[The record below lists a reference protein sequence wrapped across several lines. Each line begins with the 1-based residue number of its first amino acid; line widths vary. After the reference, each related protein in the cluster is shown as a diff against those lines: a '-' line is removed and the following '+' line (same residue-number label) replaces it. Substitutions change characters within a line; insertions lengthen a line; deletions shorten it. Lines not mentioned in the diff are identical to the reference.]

1 MAHRNL
7 QKTWAVAV
15 TEWRKWLRNPR
26 MMIAL
31 MLVIVA
37 RTLAVEPLKE
47 RTAESGL
54 PMNLFEPMIA
64 VGNSGMLVMLLPAVF
79 LILMSDFPVLES
91 NSLLYLS
98 RTGKRAWFRGQIL
111 FAVMSIFTYLGGIFL
126 LVTLSALGSTEPGF
140 SWSEATRTFVARNP
154 ARADSFLAE
163 LLPSN
168 LYNQLTLTQAIC
180 YTFSLL
186 ALYLFLL
193 CMILLLFTML
203 KRRAIGVFAAY
214 AVLLCGVITCAVRLK
229 SMWMFPM
236 ANSIIWLHYTE
247 ILRKPVYPILNSYL
261 YLGTLIFA
269 LLMTNRVMLRRMEFE
284 QTEVLT

>member
-1 MAHRNL
+1 MHRSL
-7 QKTWAVAV
+7 QKIWSVAV
-15 TEWRKWLRNPR
+15 TELGKWLRNPR
-26 MMIAL
+26 MMVAL

-37 RTLAVEPLKE
+37 RTLAVEPLME
-47 RTAESGL
+47 RSTESGM

-79 LILMSDFPVLES
+79 LILMSDYPVLEP
-91 NSLLYLS
+91 NMLLYLS
-98 RTGKRAWFRGQIL
+98 RIGKRTWFWGQIL
-111 FAVMSIFTYLGGIFL
+111 FAIMSILTYLGGIFL
-126 LVTLSALGSTEPGF
+126 LVTLSALDNTEISL

-154 ARADSFLAE
+154 ERADSFMAK

-186 ALYLFLL
+186 VLYLLLL
-193 CMILLLFTML
+193 CMILLLFTMM
-203 KRRAIGVFAAY
+203 KRRAIGVLSTY
-214 AVLLCGVITCAVRLK
+214 TVMLCGVITCAVRLK
-229 SMWMFPM
+229 SMWLFPM

-261 YLGTLIFA
+261 YLVGLIIA
-269 LLMTNRVMLRRMEFE
+269 LLLTSRTMLHKMEFE
-284 QTEVLT
+284 QTEVQT

>member
-1 MAHRNL
+1 MVHRSL
-7 QKTWAVAV
+7 QKIWSVAV
-15 TEWRKWLRNPR
+15 TELGKWLRNPR
-26 MMIAL
+26 MMVAL

-37 RTLAVEPLKE
+37 RTLAVEPLME
-47 RTAESGL
+47 RSTESGM

-79 LILMSDFPVLES
+79 LILMSDYPVLET
-91 NSLLYLS
+91 NTLLYLS
-98 RTGKRAWFRGQIL
+98 RTGKRTWFWGQIL
-111 FAVMSIFTYLGGIFL
+111 FAIMSILTYLGGIFL
-126 LVTLSALGSTEPGF
+126 LVTLSALGNTEISL

-154 ARADSFLAE
+154 ERADSFMAE

-186 ALYLFLL
+186 VLYLLLL
-193 CMILLLFTML
+193 CMILLLFTMI
-203 KRRAIGVFAAY
+203 KRRAIGVLSTY
-214 AVLLCGVITCAVRLK
+214 AVMLCGVITCAVRLK
-229 SMWMFPM
+229 SMWLFPM

-261 YLGTLIFA
+261 YLGILIIA
-269 LLMTNRVMLRRMEFE
+269 LLLTNRAMLHKMEFE
-284 QTEVLT
+284 QTEVQT

>member
-1 MAHRNL
+1 VEHRIL
-7 QKTWAVAV
+7 QKACAVAV

-47 RTAESGL
+47 RTAECGM
-54 PMNLFEPMIA
+54 PMNLFEPMVA
-64 VGNSGMLVMLLPAVF
+64 VGNSGMLVMLIPAVF
-79 LILMSDFPVLES
+79 LILMGDFPLLES

-98 RTGKRAWFRGQIL
+98 RTGKRAWFWGQIL
-111 FAVMSIFTYLGGIFL
+111 IAIMSIITYLGGIFL
-126 LVTLSALGSTEPGF
+126 LVTLSALGSAEISF
-140 SWSEATRTFVARNP
+140 SWSEATRTFIAQNP
-154 ARADSFLAE
+154 TRADSFVAE

-168 LYNQLTLTQAIC
+168 LYNQLTLTRAIF

-193 CMILLLFTML
+193 SMVLMSFTML
-203 KRRAIGVFAAY
+203 NHRTIGVFSAY
-214 AVLLCGVITCAVRLK
+214 SLLLCGVITCAVKLK
-229 SMWMFPM
+229 NMWMFPM
-236 ANSIIWLHYTE
+236 ANSIIWLHYSE
-247 ILRKPVYPILNSYL
+247 IIRRPIYPIRNSYL
-261 YLGTLIFA
+261 YFGTLIIA
-269 LLMTNRVMLRRMEFE
+269 LLLTNRAMLSKMEYE

>member
-1 MAHRNL
+1 MGHRTIL
-7 QKTWAVAV
+7 KAWAVAV
-15 TEWRKWLRNPR
+15 TEWGKWLRNPR

-37 RTLAVEPLKE
+37 RTLAVEPLNT

-54 PMNLFEPMIA
+54 PMNIFEPMIA

-79 LILMSDFPVLES
+79 LILMSDYPVLES

-98 RTGKRAWFRGQIL
+98 RTGKRAWFWGQIL
-111 FAVMSIFTYLGGIFL
+111 FAVMSILTYLGGIFL
-126 LVTLSALGSTEPGF
+126 LVTLSALGNTEF
-140 SWSEATRTFVARNP
+140 SASWSEATRTFIARNP
-154 ARADSFLAE
+154 EKADSFLAE

-168 LYNQLTLTQAIC
+168 LYNQLTLPQAIF
-180 YTFSLL
+180 YTFTLL

-193 CMILLLFTML
+193 CMILLMFTML
-203 KRRAIGVFAAY
+203 KRRTIGVLSAY
-214 AVLLCGVITCAVRLK
+214 GVLLCGVITCAARLH

-247 ILRKPVYPILNSYL
+247 ILRKPIYPILNSYL
-261 YLGTLIFA
+261 YLGVSSAVFFA
-269 LLMTNRVMLRRMEFE
+269 VNRFLLRRMEFE

>member
-1 MAHRNL
+1 MAHRTL
-7 QKTWAVAV
+7 QKAWAVAV
-15 TEWRKWLRNPR
+15 TEWGKWLRNPR

-37 RTLAVEPLKE
+37 RTLAVVPLAE
-47 RTAESGL
+47 RTEQSGL

-98 RTGKRAWFRGQIL
+98 RTGKRAWFWGQIL
-111 FAVMSIFTYLGGIFL
+111 FAVMSVLTYLGGIFL
-126 LVTLSALGSTEPGF
+126 LVTLSAFGNTEINA
-140 SWSEATRTFVARNP
+140 SWSEATRTFIARNP
-154 ARADSFLAE
+154 EMADSFVAE

-168 LYNQLTLTQAIC
+168 LYNQLTLPQAIG

-203 KRRAIGVFAAY
+203 KRRAIGVLSAY
-214 AVLLCGVITCAVRLK
+214 GVLLCGVITCAVRLK
-229 SMWMFPM
+229 SMWLFPM
-236 ANSIIWLHYTE
+236 ANTIIWLHYTE

-261 YLGTLIFA
+261 YLGILTAIV
-269 LLMTNRVMLRRMEFE
+269 LLMNRILLHKMEFE